1 MAGPANAVQRLG
13 SPGLGLPSRLEAP
26 SCNHLTRRGV
36 ILAEILGLSRI
47 AFPHMLTG
55 SKGRLTPKV
64 TLLIA
69 RESDVIVRR
78 FYLAMAVIGAIV
90 PWLFF
95 GSFFFE
101 NGPDVPLFLKSLFAN
116 GAAGGFS
123 ADVLISIAV
132 FLVWSW
138 RDASRNHV
146 SRWWLVL
153 PASCLVGLSLSLP
166 LYLYLRERP

>member
-1 MAGPANAVQRLG
+1 
-13 SPGLGLPSRLEAP
+13 
-26 SCNHLTRRGV
+26 
-36 ILAEILGLSRI
+36 
-47 AFPHMLTG
+47 MLTG
-55 SKGRLTPKV
+55 LKGRLTRKV

-123 ADVLISIAV
+123 ADVLM
-132 FLVWSW
+132 VWSW